1 MKNELLPALRKA
13 LLSELPGSK
22 AHLKM
27 MPEGRNL
34 FPPVGNA
41 QDAAVMILFYWFE
54 SDWHT
59 ILIQRTEYDGAH
71 SGQIS
76 FPGGKSDYAD
86 ADLLQTALRETEE
99 EIGINP
105 GEIKYAG
112 KLTPLF
118 IPVSNMQVH
127 PFVGYLNTRPRYI
140 PDSKEVDSVID
151 VPLKALLNP
160 DNIKQKAWIIR
171 GTEVTVPY
179 SQVNGNEIWGAT
191 AMILAEFLEIFTR
204 VCQAN

>member
-34 FPPVGNA
+34 FPPAGNA
-41 QDAAVMILFYWFE
+41 LDAAVMILIYWFE
-54 SDWHT
+54 NEWHT

-76 FPGGKSDYAD
+76 FPGGKAD
-86 ADLLQTALRETEE
+86 DTDANLLQTALRETQE
-99 EIGINP
+99 EIGVNP
-105 GEIKYAG
+105 GEIMYAG

-127 PFVGYLNTRPRYI
+127 PFVGLLDTRPGYI

-160 DNIKQKAWIIR
+160 DNIMQKAWIIR

-179 SQVNGNEIWGAT
+179 YRVDDNEIWGAT
-191 AMILAEFLEIFTR
+191 AMIMAEFLEVFSQ
-204 VCQAN
+204 VNWVN